1 MVFKTPFESPQMRRV
16 KKIFF
21 LSALAVRVWAVLL
34 KYCLM
39 KVTTLLALT

>member
-16 KKIFF
+16 KKIF